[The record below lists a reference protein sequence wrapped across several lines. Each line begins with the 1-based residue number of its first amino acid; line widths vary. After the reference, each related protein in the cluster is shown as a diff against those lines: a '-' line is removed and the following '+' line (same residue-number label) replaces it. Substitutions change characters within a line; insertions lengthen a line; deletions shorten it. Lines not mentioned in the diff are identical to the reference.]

1 LDALEGREER
11 AAFSSCLQALLRND
25 LEPAAQ
31 RLCPPVGRIKRRM
44 EASGAL
50 AAGMSGSGATVFG
63 VFSSTTEARKGQQQ
77 LDAGNA
83 AWSRLG
89 STHPSPGNGK

>member
-11 AAFSSCLQALLRND
+11 AAFSSCLRALLRND